1 LRLVAEPELDGV
13 TGRYFSGL
21 QPVDPH
27 RQASDTEARRG
38 LREFSGELAGLIG

>member
-27 RQASDTEARRG
+27 RQASDTEAR
-38 LREFSGELAGLIG
+38 AGCASSAASSLV